1 MKRLLLAACWL
12 LVCAAASA
20 QADSLARAAADDS
33 WPADDALQ
41 TEFVMQLR
49 VALGEAYGVGATPQG
64 NRYVVPIAG
73 GTFAGPLLRGTIIGG
88 GADYQ
93 LASPDGSRTTLEAI
107 YSIRTDDGVNIHV
120 RNQGIIYN
128 GKDENGQPT
137 YYFKAAPRFEAPM
150 DSRYAWLNN
159 ALFLCAPGAPTADGI
174 VLNVWKVK

>member
-1 MKRLLLAACWL
+1 MGCAT
-12 LVCAAASA
+12 LVAQPESASHVT
-20 QADSLARAAADDS
+20 DDGP
-33 WPADDALQ
+33 WPADDVVK

-64 NRYVVPIAG
+64 NRYVVPITG
-73 GTFAGPLLRGTIIGG
+73 GTFAGPLLRGTIISG

-93 LASPDGSRTTLEAI
+93 LASLDGSRTTLEAI

-128 GKDENGQPT
+128 GMDEHGQPT
-137 YYFKAAPRFEAPM
+137 YYFKAAPRFEAPV

-159 ALFLCAPGAPTADGI
+159 ALFVCAPGAPTADGI

>member
-1 MKRLLLAACWL
+1 MG
-12 LVCAAASA
+12 CAAVVAQPDSAS
-20 QADSLARAAADDS
+20 RVADDGP
-33 WPADDALQ
+33 WPADDVVK

-93 LASPDGSRTTLEAI
+93 LASLDGSRTTLEAI

-128 GKDENGQPT
+128 GMDEHGQPT
-137 YYFKAAPRFEAPM
+137 YYFKAAPRFEAPV

-159 ALFLCAPGAPTADGI
+159 ALFVCAPGAPTAYGI

>member
-1 MKRLLLAACWL
+1 MMG
-12 LVCAAASA
+12 CAAVVAQPDSASHV
-20 QADSLARAAADDS
+20 ADDGP
-33 WPADDALQ
+33 WPADDVVK

-73 GTFAGPLLRGTIIGG
+73 GTFAGPLLRGTIISG

-93 LASPDGSRTTLEAI
+93 LASLDGSRTTLEAI

-128 GKDENGQPT
+128 GMDEHGQPT
-137 YYFKAAPRFEAPM
+137 YYFKAAPRFEAPV

-159 ALFLCAPGAPTADGI
+159 ALFVCAPGAPTADGI

>member
-1 MKRLLLAACWL
+1 MMG
-12 LVCAAASA
+12 CAAVVAQPDSASHV
-20 QADSLARAAADDS
+20 ADDGP
-33 WPADDALQ
+33 WPADDVVK

-64 NRYVVPIAG
+64 NRYVVPIVG

-93 LASPDGSRTTLEAI
+93 LASLDGSRTTLEAI

-128 GKDENGQPT
+128 GMDEHGQPT
-137 YYFKAAPRFEAPM
+137 YYFKAAPRFEAPV

-159 ALFLCAPGAPTADGI
+159 ALFVCAPGAPTADGI